1 MKPFI
6 YFSLVLLL
14 LACEKFEP
22 IHSIQSPE
30 VELEKADTNNS
41 PDVSSIDNTYKIHC
55 EGPCDCGLEGTT
67 TDHVSCKCEECVMII
82 ERDGRRYELV
92 DAEIEIPFLKEF
104 YQHVSKVYKPSDQ
117 VSITEI
123 EIRTAGES
131 KAVHFDFLV
140 NKTVAD
146 DVIIVFERGGKI
158 YKVSC
163 DGTCDC
169 RSRFEFEPPAASCS
183 CDDCVLTIE
192 SDD

>member
-6 YFSLVLLL
+6 YFSLILLL
-14 LACEKFEP
+14 LGCEKAEP
-22 IHSIQSPE
+22 VHSIQPPM
-30 VELEKADTNNS
+30 VELEKADVNTS
-41 PDVSSIDNTYKIHC
+41 PDVSGINNNYKIHC
-55 EGPCDCGLEGTT
+55 EGTCDCGLEGTT

-104 YQHVSKVYKPSDQ
+104 YEHVGKVYKPSDD
-117 VSITEI
+117 VSITGI
-123 EIRTAGES
+123 EIKTSGES
-131 KAVHFDFLV
+131 KAVHFAFLV
-140 NKTVAD
+140 NKTLAD
-146 DVIIVFERGGKI
+146 DVIIVSERGKI

-183 CDDCVLTIE
+183 CDDCVLTVE
-192 SDD
+192 SND

>member
-6 YFSLVLLL
+6 YFSLILLL
-14 LACEKFEP
+14 LACEKAEP
-22 IHSIQSPE
+22 IQSIQPPK
-30 VELEKADTNNS
+30 VELEKADPDTS
-41 PDVSSIDNTYKIHC
+41 PDVSAINNNYKIHC

-104 YQHVSKVYKPSDQ
+104 YQHVSKIHKSSDEI
-117 VSITEI
+117 SITKI
-123 EIRTAGES
+123 EIKTSGES

-140 NKTVAD
+140 NKTLAD
-146 DVIIVFERGGKI
+146 DVIIVFERGKI
-158 YKVSC
+158 TRISC

-169 RSRFEFEPPAASCS
+169 RYRFEFEPPTASCS